1 MTSHL
6 PFLLK
11 SAWSLSMLC
20 PRPCPPLWEVL
31 PKLLMPL
38 ISQPSSH
45 PDSVTLSPIGYC
57 WPALVLVCELV
68 QAGIVSVLVNAVSS
82 WCLVIVTCITG
93 GTDRSRVPSAPS
105 ALRGYSLDPPLPTAL
120 LWLPRARGPSVTILL
135 QLSFCS
141 TMCSAQTTCGPPRH
155 LHCTT
160 ALVPLPCLC
169 LKHEWPS
176 FTALFKSPP
185 FLGASQPHLMLAFF
199 SVHVTFPCGWG
210 TPQSMCSFAHS
221 LIIHLASP

>member
-1 MTSHL
+1 MPPRVRQEGRGRPGVRDSCLLTPGLKPTGALLVSVSQTATPRPPLLHCLSAAQFLEIFEGLWWNKGTVLSSRGRTAEARLGVQTWVLLPHLPMTSHL

-11 SAWSLSMLC
+11 SLSMLC

-93 GTDRSRVPSAPS
+93 GTDRSRVPSAP
-105 ALRGYSLDPPLPTAL
+105 
-120 LWLPRARGPSVTILL
+120 
-135 QLSFCS
+135 C
-141 TMCSAQTTCGPPRH
+141 
-155 LHCTT
+155 
-160 ALVPLPCLC
+160 
-169 LKHEWPS
+169 
-176 FTALFKSPP
+176 
-185 FLGASQPHLMLAFF
+185 QP
-199 SVHVTFPCGWG
+199 
-210 TPQSMCSFAHS
+210 
-221 LIIHLASP
+221 